1 MGLKLKRNF
10 CFDVNGRFSP
20 TWCLTLPCTLI
31 EPFVTHACAYIEYSR
46 VIEKP
51 TILLIHTLYFSDSFN
66 TFREILDLAL
76 DRRVDFVL
84 LGGDLFHD
92 NKPSRNAERRC
103 IEILR
108 EKVILDLYKIKFEKV
123 ASDRSQ
129 TSWEPK
135 DSQVNVH
142 WSPCMKYSSRSHLSY
157 YGGHINEVRG
167 WSRAAQAWADR
178 EKPLTSFIC
187 P

>member
-1 MGLKLKRNF
+1 M
-10 CFDVNGRFSP
+10 
-20 TWCLTLPCTLI
+20 I

-129 TSWEPK
+129 TS
-135 DSQVNVH
+135 
-142 WSPCMKYSSRSHLSY
+142 
-157 YGGHINEVRG
+157 
-167 WSRAAQAWADR
+167 
-178 EKPLTSFIC
+178 
-187 P
+187 